1 MPLAWARKRL
11 GREQAD
17 WLPGSQAQGS
27 DWFLNQ
33 AIRGG
38 SGNDRNPEAQP
49 VRRSYLDC
57 GRWLPQPLAIK
68 AAGL

>member
-11 GREQAD
+11 GRGQAD

-27 DWFLNQ
+27 GWFLNQ

-49 VRRSYLDC
+49 VQRSYLDC
-57 GRWLPQPLAIK
+57 GCWLPLPLAIK